1 MTSHVHIPRPPRP
14 VAPAAPTAAPDEP
27 ATQAHEAVADAL
39 RVSFW
44 LLRAAIIVLLGYYLF
59 LSGLVNVREQEKAVR
74 IRFGR
79 IVGEPGQQV
88 LEPGGPY
95 FTLPFPIERVVIVP
109 TSPQQ
114 LELSRQFWYELP
126 PAEAGMTAAELAGK
140 AGPLDPQ
147 KDGSLLTGDANI
159 IHARWSV
166 TYAVSDVV
174 RYASRVADPDTARR
188 LVLAAAEQGIIAAVA
203 QLPADSLMK
212 PQNID
217 AARASAQAALDAMGT
232 GIRILTLSLHDA
244 AYPLAVRSAVQA
256 ALNAESERAKLL
268 EEAYEQRD
276 SILGSTAGEA
286 YPPLLALI
294 DRYEAAATPSGDP
307 RLRLAAELDRQL
319 QQAFTELRIAADGH
333 DYAIGGQ
340 VAQLIH
346 EAQTYR
352 TQAVAELRTDAER
365 LTSLLPQYRQN
376 PSIVLNQLWQQTKEQ
391 ILTGD
396 VETIYL
402 PPGQTLLELNRN
414 PAVGI
419 EREKRRLTAEQTENQ

>member
-1 MTSHVHIPRPPRP
+1 MTPHVDTPRPPRP
-14 VAPAAPTAAPDEP
+14 VAAAAPPAAPDQP
-27 ATQAHEAVADAL
+27 ATQAHEALADAL

-44 LLRAAIIVLLGYYLF
+44 LLRAAIIVLLAYYLF

-79 IVGEPGQQV
+79 IVGEPGKQV

-95 FTLPFPIERVVIVP
+95 FALPFPIERVVIVP

-114 LELSRQFWYELP
+114 IELTRQFWYELP
-126 PAEAGMTAAELAGK
+126 PAEAGKTAAELAGK

-174 RYASRVADPDTARR
+174 RYASRVADPNTARR
-188 LVLAAAEQGIIAAVA
+188 LVLAAAEQGIVAAVA
-203 QLPADSLMK
+203 QLPSDSLMK

-217 AARASAQAALDAMGT
+217 AARATAQAALDTMGT
-232 GIRILTLSLHDA
+232 GLRIVTLSLHDA
-244 AYPLAVRSAVQA
+244 AYPLSVRTTAQA

-276 SILGSTAGEA
+276 SILGSAAGEA
-286 YPPLLALI
+286 YPPLLTLI
-294 DRYEAAATPSGDP
+294 NRYEAAAAHDGDP
-307 RLRLAAELDRQL
+307 RLATELDRQL
-319 QQAFTELRIAADGH
+319 QQALTGLHITAAGH

-340 VAQLIH
+340 VAELIH

-352 TQAVAELRTDAER
+352 IQAVAELRIDAER

-376 PSIVLNQLWQQTKEQ
+376 PSIVLNQLWQQTREQ

-402 PPGQTLLELNRN
+402 PAGQTLLELNRN

-419 EREKRRLTAEQTENQ
+419 EREKKRLTVEQTENQ

>member
-1 MTSHVHIPRPPRP
+1 MTPRVHTPRPPRP
-14 VAPAAPTAAPDEP
+14 VAAAAPPAAPDQP

-44 LLRAAIIVLLGYYLF
+44 LLRAAIVVLLAYYLF

-79 IVGEPGQQV
+79 IVGEPGEQV

-95 FTLPFPIERVVIVP
+95 FTLPFPIERVILVP

-114 LELSRQFWYELP
+114 IELTRQFWYELP
-126 PAEAGMTAAELAGK
+126 PSEVGKTAAELAGK
-140 AGPLDPQ
+140 AGPLDPE

-166 TYAVSDVV
+166 TYAVADVV
-174 RYASRVADPDTARR
+174 RYASRVADPNTARR
-188 LVLAAAEQGIIAAVA
+188 LVLTAAEQGIVATVA
-203 QLPADSLMK
+203 QTPSDSLMK

-232 GIRILTLSLHDA
+232 GIRIVTLSLKDA
-244 AYPLAVRSAVQA
+244 AYPLSVRTTVQA
-256 ALNAESERAKLL
+256 ALNAESERTKLL

-276 SILGSTAGEA
+276 SILGSAAGEA
-286 YPPLLALI
+286 YPPLLAMI
-294 DRYEAAATPSGDP
+294 NRYEAAAAHDGDP
-307 RLRLAAELDRQL
+307 RLASELDRQL
-319 QQAFTELRIAADGH
+319 QRAFTDLHITAAGH

-340 VAQLIH
+340 VAELIH

-352 TQAVAELRTDAER
+352 TQAVAQLRADAER

-419 EREKRRLTAEQTENQ
+419 EREKKRLTVEQTENQ